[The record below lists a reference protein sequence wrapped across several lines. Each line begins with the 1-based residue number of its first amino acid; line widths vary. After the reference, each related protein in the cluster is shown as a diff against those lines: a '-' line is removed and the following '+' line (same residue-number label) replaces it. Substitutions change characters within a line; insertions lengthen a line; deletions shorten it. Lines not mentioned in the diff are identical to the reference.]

1 MEGSTLYDQLTDPD
15 GRDAYRSEYGQ
26 DQLDAALQHMRKQ
39 IDRAAAAEGVAGSD
53 TNTDGDDSEA
63 VKPRSEYTRTER
75 AEQYEKWRQE
85 GKDPNEEWQ
94 KLPE

>member
-1 MEGSTLYDQLTDPD
+1 
-15 GRDAYRSEYGQ
+15 
-26 DQLDAALQHMRKQ
+26 MREQ
-39 IDRAAAAEGVAGSD
+39 IDSAAAAEGVAGSATD
-53 TNTDGDDSEA
+53 TDGADSET
-63 VKPRSEYTRTER
+63 VKAKSEYPRTER

>member
-1 MEGSTLYDQLTDPD
+1 MADSTLYDQLTDPD

-26 DQLDAALQHMRKQ
+26 DQLDAALRHMREQ
-39 IDRAAAAEGVAGSD
+39 IDRAAAAEGVGTD
-53 TNTDGDDSEA
+53 TDAGDDSEA

-75 AEQYEKWRQE
+75 AEQYEQWRQE